1 MSDQAVAETAAAGA
15 ADEHS
20 VLGALRQ
27 IDWLDWLM
35 LLLALISIGL
45 VGYETWGPASA
56 AERLWIVRGDY
67 LICAIFAAEF
77 LWRWRLA
84 GWGWRHLL
92 RNWYDILGM
101 IPIAHPALRGFRL
114 FRVLRI
120 VILLSRFGMAAD
132 RALGDEFTY
141 RLVDRFSKTIVDTIS
156 GPVTIAVLEEVA
168 EVLQKGT
175 YTRNIARALD
185 ENHRELRAMISDK
198 LRADPRTGR
207 LKRLPFYNDIVAS
220 VVDAGLDVVQ
230 GVLSD
235 PRTDALVADMLR
247 ENITQLREAVARN
260 Q

>member
-1 MSDQAVAETAAAGA
+1 MTEPAPTAPAET
-15 ADEHS
+15 HS
-20 VLGALRQ
+20 LRQALRS
-27 IDWLDWLM
+27 IGWLDWSM
-35 LLLALISIGL
+35 LLLALLSVGL
-45 VGYETWGPASA
+45 LGYETWWPVSA
-56 AERLWIVRGDY
+56 ADRWWIIRGDY

-77 LWRWRLA
+77 LWRWRQA
-84 GWGWRHLL
+84 GWRWRYLAH
-92 RNWYDILGM
+92 NWYDILGM

-132 RALGDEFTY
+132 RALGAEFTY
-141 RLVDRFSKTIVDTIS
+141 RLVDRFSASIVDAIS

-168 EVLQKGT
+168 DVLQKGT

-185 ENHRELRAMISDK
+185 ENHRELRAMIADK

-207 LKRLPFYNDIVAS
+207 LKRLPFYDDIVAS

-230 GVLSD
+230 EVLRD
-235 PRTDALVADMLR
+235 PRTDELVADMLR

-260 Q
+260 QV